1 MTELETLLLGTIAIL
16 CMLFGYLAH
25 QQNKRIAMLESALN
39 ESLKQTSS
47 AAIQTQYPTP
57 PLVCTRQT
65 LFEACIDV
73 VTQHEP
79 DDFAY
84 SVKKVFPEHF
94 QFRFAVYGTMVDDL
108 SYFLEVNTAN
118 RLVLLSMNGQSVSTF
133 ASVEEFKEWL
143 R

>member
-25 QQNKRIAMLESALN
+25 QKNKRIAILESALN

-47 AAIQTQYPTP
+47 AAIQTQYQMP
-57 PLVCTRQT
+57 PPACPRQA
-65 LFEACIDV
+65 LFEACIDAV
-73 VTQHEP
+73 AHHEP

-94 QFRFAVYGTMVDDL
+94 QFRFAVYGIAVDDL
-108 SYFLEVNTAN
+108 SYFLEVNTVN
-118 RLVLLSMNGQSVSTF
+118 RLVLLTMNGQSVSSF